1 MVKTIWFAMSVAG
14 GTSRRRSYHSQSSIG
29 ACRGVRDYLEGLLRY
44 LESFHERTQPLG
56 ALEKVY
62 AKLGDFDALWEAGQ
76 VPGWAD
82 RGQGSSGEDS
92 SAAID
97 VAAFA
102 SVEELETLGTAAIP
116 FLLPA
121 AWLSPRVASCWAETS
136 VSKSGSPHKL
146 QVRV

>member
-1 MVKTIWFAMSVAG
+1 M
-14 GTSRRRSYHSQSSIG
+14 
-29 ACRGVRDYLEGLLRY
+29 LRY

-56 ALEKVY
+56 ALEKIY
-62 AKLGDFDALWEAGQ
+62 AKLGDFEALWEASQ

-102 SVEELETLGTAAIP
+102 SVEELETLGMAAFQFFP
-116 FLLPA
+116 C
-121 AWLSPRVASCWAETS
+121 AWLSSSDAPCMPQATVTQSDSLHRYIVE
-136 VSKSGSPHKL
+136 H
-146 QVRV
+146 R